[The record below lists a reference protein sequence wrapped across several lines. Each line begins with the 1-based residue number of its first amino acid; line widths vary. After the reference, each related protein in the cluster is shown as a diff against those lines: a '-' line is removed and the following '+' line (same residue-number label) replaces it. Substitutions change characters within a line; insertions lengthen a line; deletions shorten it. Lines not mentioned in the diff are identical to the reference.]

1 MLLSELLKAIDYIS
15 ITGKTNLEIGYL
27 AYDSR
32 QAGSGCLFVAIEG
45 FQTDGHIYI
54 DGAVDSGASAIVV
67 EKDVEVPPGVTV
79 VKVSDARK
87 TLALMADKFYGHP
100 AKNMTMVG
108 VTGTNGKTTTTHL
121 VAAIWKRAGVKP
133 GIIGT
138 ISNYI
143 GDKIFPV
150 NNTTPESLD
159 LQKLLS
165 DMVSEGVRGVAMEV
179 SSHALSLNRVAGV
192 DFDLAIF
199 TNITQDHLDFHGN
212 MENYLAAKAKLFQ
225 TDIRNAVINGD
236 DPASAE
242 LIRVCRGKVYTYAI
256 DSDADVI
263 AQDIK
268 VTSRGVGFTVL
279 SPWGKQHLQLK
290 LTGRFNV
297 YNSLAAYTAGLVLGY
312 TPEEVREALESVSG
326 VAGRFELVDLGQD
339 FAVIVDYAH
348 TPDGLEN
355 ILTTA
360 RQITTGRLITVF
372 GCGGD
377 RDRTKRPIMGE
388 IAAKYSDLPVVT
400 SDNPRTEEP
409 DKIIQDV
416 VEGVKKGA
424 AHYLVIA
431 DRRQA
436 INRAID
442 LAKAGDVVVIA
453 GKGHE
458 TYQIIGTTK
467 YDFDDRQVA
476 VEAISGSG
484 KKEGA

>member
-1 MLLSELLKAIDYIS
+1 M
-15 ITGKTNLEIGYL
+15 
-27 AYDSR
+27 
-32 QAGSGCLFVAIEG
+32 
-45 FQTDGHIYI
+45 
-54 DGAVDSGASAIVV
+54 
-67 EKDVEVPPGVTV
+67 
-79 VKVSDARK
+79 
-87 TLALMADKFYGHP
+87 
-100 AKNMTMVG
+100 
-108 VTGTNGKTTTTHL
+108 
-121 VAAIWKRAGVKP
+121 
-133 GIIGT
+133 
-138 ISNYI
+138 
-143 GDKIFPV
+143 
-150 NNTTPESLD
+150 
-159 LQKLLS
+159 
-165 DMVSEGVRGVAMEV
+165 
-179 SSHALSLNRVAGV
+179 
-192 DFDLAIF
+192 
-199 TNITQDHLDFHGN
+199 
-212 MENYLAAKAKLFQ
+212 
-225 TDIRNAVINGD
+225 
-236 DPASAE
+236 
-242 LIRVCRGKVYTYAI
+242 
-256 DSDADVI
+256 
-263 AQDIK
+263 
-268 VTSRGVGFTVL
+268 GFTVL

>member
-263 AQDIK
+263 ARILK
-268 VTSRGVGFTVL
+268 
-279 SPWGKQHLQLK
+279 SPLGGWALQ
-290 LTGRFNV
+290 
-297 YNSLAAYTAGLVLGY
+297 Y
-312 TPEEVREALESVSG
+312 
-326 VAGRFELVDLGQD
+326 
-339 FAVIVDYAH
+339 
-348 TPDGLEN
+348 
-355 ILTTA
+355 
-360 RQITTGRLITVF
+360 
-372 GCGGD
+372 
-377 RDRTKRPIMGE
+377 
-388 IAAKYSDLPVVT
+388 
-400 SDNPRTEEP
+400 
-409 DKIIQDV
+409 
-416 VEGVKKGA
+416 
-424 AHYLVIA
+424 
-431 DRRQA
+431 
-436 INRAID
+436 
-442 LAKAGDVVVIA
+442 
-453 GKGHE
+453 
-458 TYQIIGTTK
+458 
-467 YDFDDRQVA
+467 
-476 VEAISGSG
+476 
-484 KKEGA
+484 